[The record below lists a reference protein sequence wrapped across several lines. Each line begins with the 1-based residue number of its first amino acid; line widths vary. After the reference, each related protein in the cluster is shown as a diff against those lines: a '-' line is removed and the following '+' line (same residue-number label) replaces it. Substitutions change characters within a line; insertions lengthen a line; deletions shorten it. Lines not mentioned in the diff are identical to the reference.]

1 MSNTTNQIDRKV
13 VRGILS
19 AVIAVTGMLSTSW
32 AEPPAPAANQPA
44 QSALDPRLEPFFHPP
59 AELSDDLGA
68 FRSPLIFDNGR
79 RVETPEDW
87 LKRRKEILAT
97 WHKLMGP
104 WPPIIER
111 PKVEFLEK
119 DQRDGFTKHK
129 VRVEIAPGRST
140 TGYLLVPDRDKGPM
154 PAVIVVYYDP
164 ETGIGEGK
172 SELRDFALQLARRGF
187 VALSIGT
194 PGSTHYPK
202 QDDVQLQPLSYLA
215 YTAANCYQARATLP
229 EVDPAR
235 VGIVGHSY
243 GGKWA
248 MFASCLF
255 DKFACAAWSDGGV
268 VFDEK
273 RGNVNY
279 WEPWY
284 LGYEAGTSRRAGI
297 PSNDNPR
304 TGAYKLMIE
313 QERDLHEL
321 HALMAPRPFLV
332 SGGAEDRIERWKALN
347 HAVAVNRLLGYSN
360 RVALTTRQG
369 HSPTP
374 ESNEQVYLFFEH
386 FLTPGEKAEVQPEK

>member
-1 MSNTTNQIDRKV
+1 MLLALIAATL
-13 VRGILS
+13 GLLS
-19 AVIAVTGMLSTSW
+19 ISR
-32 AEPPAPAANQPA
+32 AEPPKPEQSQPE
-44 QSALDPRLEPFFHPP
+44 SPLDSRLEPFFHPP
-59 AELSDDLGA
+59 AELAEDLGA
-68 FRSPLIFDNGR
+68 FRSPLIFDDGR
-79 RVETPEDW
+79 KVETPEDW
-87 LKRRKEILAT
+87 LKRREEILAA

-119 DQRDGFTKHK
+119 QQRDGFTQHK
-129 VRVEIAPGRST
+129 VRVEVAPGRST
-140 TGYLLVPDRDKGPM
+140 TGYLLAPDRDKKPM
-154 PAVIVVYYDP
+154 PAVVVVYYEP

-187 VALSIGT
+187 VTLSIGT
-194 PGSTHYPK
+194 PGSTHFPK

-215 YTAANCYQARATLP
+215 YTAANCYQALAALP

-248 MFASCLF
+248 MFASCLY

-268 VFDEK
+268 VFDES

-297 PSNDNPR
+297 PSSDNPR
-304 TGAYKLMIE
+304 TGAYEHMIE
-313 QERDLHEL
+313 QKRDLHEL

-332 SGGAEDRIERWKALN
+332 SGGAEDPLERWRALN

-369 HSPTP
+369 HSPTQ
-374 ESNEQVYLFFEH
+374 ESNEQIYLFFEH
-386 FLTPGEKAEVQPEK
+386 FLKPGEEVKGQPQE

>member
-1 MSNTTNQIDRKV
+1 MDTTTNRFGRNTAV
-13 VRGILS
+13 GIHS
-19 AVIAVTGMLSTSW
+19 AVIAITLGLVSTSW

-59 AELSDDLGA
+59 AELADDLGT
-68 FRSPLIFDNGR
+68 FRSPLIFDDGHK
-79 RVETPEDW
+79 VETPEGW
-87 LKRRKEILAT
+87 PKRREQILAT

-104 WPPIIER
+104 WPPIIEQ

-119 DQRDGFTKHK
+119 EQRDGFTKHK
-129 VRVEIAPGRST
+129 VRVEVAPGRST
-140 TGYLLVPDRDKGPM
+140 TGYLLVPDHGKKPM
-154 PAVIVVYYDP
+154 PAVLVVYYDP

-172 SELRDFALQLARRGF
+172 ELRDFALQLARRGF

-194 PGSTHYPK
+194 PGSTHFPK

-215 YTAANCYQARATLP
+215 YTAANCYQALATLP

-284 LGYEAGTSRRAGI
+284 LGYEAGKSRRAGI

-321 HALMAPRPFLV
+321 HTLMAPRPFLV
-332 SGGAEDRIERWKALN
+332 SGGAEDRIERWRALN
-347 HAVAVNRLLGYSN
+347 HAVAVNHLLGYSN

-374 ESNEQVYLFFEH
+374 ESNEQIYLFFEH
-386 FLTPGEKAEVQPEK
+386 FLRPGEKAEAQPEK